1 MQRHHPLPRQVRPS
15 APGLGLLLRRLAVV
29 LAALAMVSV
38 VLAAPNAAGWEL
50 AGRLGLAQYFVVP
63 EDKVADRAYHDA
75 IIREVCGPKD
85 TCFLRFFANP
95 QQAPVGLPLPDS
107 IEQQP
112 TAIFQRSAKYQR
124 EEFRWSCRLKLPDSG
139 CF

>member
-1 MQRHHPLPRQVRPS
+1 MHRPRPLPRQPHPS
-15 APGLGLLLRRLAVV
+15 APAPGPLLRGLS
-29 LAALAMVSV
+29 LAAAALTLASTP
-38 VLAAPNAAGWEL
+38 LAAPNAAGWEL

-63 EDKVADRAYHDA
+63 ADKVADRAYHDA
-75 IIREVCGPKD
+75 IIKEVCGPKD

-124 EEFRWSCRLKLPDSG
+124 EEFRWSCRLKLPDAG